1 MSYMLEGLKVIDAAS
16 YLAAPA
22 TATMLGDFGADVI
35 KIEAPGG
42 DGYRLLSDSNWL
54 LTSRNKK
61 SICLDL
67 RKEAGR
73 KILHQLI
80 DEADVLLTNFLE
92 PQIKQFELEYEQ
104 LRKTNLRLVYAH
116 VSGYGRRGPEKNRRG
131 FDLAG
136 FWARTGIQD
145 VMRPYGGAPVHPAG
159 GSGDHVT
166 ALALLSGI
174 MMALYD
180 REKTG
185 QGRMVSSSL
194 AASGCYTNGMA
205 IQAAIA
211 GHDREAVLEKNNGMR
226 AAFSNLYQTRDD
238 RHVMLIIVNP
248 RKEFSGLAKSLGH
261 EEWLEDPRFA
271 EFAELQKNKYELTP
285 LVAEAMREF
294 NLVDICKRMDEYDLP
309 YSAVERVADVIRDAQ
324 LIENEVIVKTDS
336 DMPEYQWTIN
346 SPINIEGERK
356 RTPTTAPDVGQHSE
370 DVLREL
376 GLGADR
382 ISALIEDGA
391 VVQGPERER

>member
-1 MSYMLEGLKVIDAAS
+1 MTYMLEGLKVVDAAS

-42 DGYRLLSDSNWL
+42 DGYRVLSDSNWQ

-67 RKEAGR
+67 RQEAGR

-80 DEADVLLTNFLE
+80 ADADVLLTNFLAH
-92 PQIKQFELEYEQ
+92 QIEQFELEYEQ
-104 LRKTNLRLVYAH
+104 VRKTNPRLVYAH

-145 VMRPYGGAPVHPAG
+145 AMKPYGGAPVHPAG

-185 QGRMVSSSL
+185 QGKLVSSSL
-194 AASGCYTNGMA
+194 VASGCYTNGMVL
-205 IQAAIA
+205 QAAIA
-211 GHDREAVLEKNNGMR
+211 GHDRDEVLKKNNGVR
-226 AAFSNLYQTRDD
+226 SAFSNLYQTRDD
-238 RHVMLIIVNP
+238 RYVMLIIVNT
-248 RKEFSGLAKSLGH
+248 RKEFPGLAKALGH

-271 EFAELQKNKYELTP
+271 EFTELQQHKMELTP

-294 NLVDICKRMDEYDLP
+294 NLEEICKRMDEYDLP
-309 YSAVERVADVIRDAQ
+309 YSAVERTSDVIRDAQ

-336 DMPEYQWTIN
+336 ELPEYQWTIN
-346 SPINIEGERK
+346 SPVNIEGECK
-356 RTPTTAPDVGQHSE
+356 RTPTTAPGVGQHSE
-370 DVLREL
+370 EVLKDL
-376 GLGADR
+376 GLSSES
-382 ISALIEDGA
+382 ITKLIEVGA
-391 VVQGPERER
+391 VVQG

>member
-67 RKEAGR
+67 RKEPGR

-205 IQAAIA
+205 LQAAIA

-356 RTPTTAPDVGQHSE
+356 RTPTIAPDVGQHSKE
-370 DVLREL
+370 VLREL

-382 ISALIEDGA
+382 IAALIEDGA
-391 VVQGPERER
+391 VVQGPEREP

>member
-67 RKEAGR
+67 RKEPGR

-205 IQAAIA
+205 LQAAIA

-356 RTPTTAPDVGQHSE
+356 RTPTTAPDVGQHSKE
-370 DVLREL
+370 VLREL

-382 ISALIEDGA
+382 IAALIEDGA
-391 VVQGPERER
+391 VVQGPEREP

>member
-54 LTSRNKK
+54 LTSRNKR

-67 RKEAGR
+67 RKEAAR

-92 PQIKQFELEYEQ
+92 PQIEQFELEYEK
-104 LRKTNLRLVYAH
+104 LRNTNPRLVYAH

-205 IQAAIA
+205 LQAAIA

-248 RKEFSGLAKSLGH
+248 RKEFPGLAKSLGH
-261 EEWLEDPRFA
+261 EEWLEDPRFT
-271 EFAELQKNKYELTP
+271 EFTELQKNKYELTP
-285 LVAEAMREF
+285 LVAKAMREF
-294 NLVDICKRMDEYDLP
+294 NLEDICKRMDEYDLP

-336 DMPEYQWTIN
+336 VMPEYQWTIN

-356 RTPTTAPDVGQHSE
+356 KTPIAAPEIGQHSE
-370 DVLREL
+370 EILRNL
-376 GLGADR
+376 GLSADS
-382 ISALIEDGA
+382 IAGLIADGA
-391 VVQGPERER
+391 VAQGEEREP